1 MVQRVVRVMAVG
13 RFNRGNMEYRMINPV
28 TGEPEDITA
37 TVADML
43 TLKAEGWVM
52 VFTPNPNSIIAG
64 RDTSGQGGGHKSSDG
79 WKDTLR
85 RIKANNPG
93 STIDV

>member
-1 MVQRVVRVMAVG
+1 MAQRVVRMMAVG
-13 RFNRGNMEYRMINPV
+13 KSNRDNMEYRMINPE

-64 RDTSGQGGGHKSSDG
+64 RDTSGQGGGHKSSQG
-79 WKDTLR
+79 WKDVLG
-85 RIKANNPG
+85 RIKDNNPG

>member
-1 MVQRVVRVMAVG
+1 MVQLVG
-13 RFNRGNMEYRMINPV
+13 KMTARGKSNRGNMEYRMINPA
-28 TGEPEDITA
+28 TGEPEDVTA

-52 VFTPNPNSIIAG
+52 VFTPNPNSIISG
-64 RDTSGQGGGHKSSDG
+64 RDISGNAGGHGSDEG
-79 WKDTLR
+79 WKDNLR
-85 RIKANNPG
+85 RIRDLNPG

>member
-1 MVQRVVRVMAVG
+1 MVQRVARTMAAG
-13 RFNRGNMEYRMINPV
+13 KSNRGNMEYRMINPD

-52 VFTPNPNSIIAG
+52 VFTPNKNSIISG
-64 RDTSGQGGGHKSSDG
+64 REISGQAGGQGTDEG

-93 STIDV
+93 SVIDV

>member
-1 MVQRVVRVMAVG
+1 
-13 RFNRGNMEYRMINPV
+13 MEYRMVNPK
-28 TGEPEDITA
+28 TGEAEDVTA

-52 VFTPNPNSIIAG
+52 VFVPNKNSIIAG
-64 RDTSGQGGGHKSSDG
+64 RDPSGQGGGHKSSQA
-79 WKDTLR
+79 WKDVLG
-85 RIKANNPG
+85 RIKDNNPG

>member
-1 MVQRVVRVMAVG
+1 
-13 RFNRGNMEYRMINPV
+13 MEYRIVNPK
-28 TGEPEDITA
+28 TGEAEDVTA

-43 TLKAEGWVM
+43 VLKAEGWVM
-52 VFTPNPNSIIAG
+52 VFTPNPNSIISG
-64 RDTSGQGGGHKSSDG
+64 RDHSGHGGGHGTSDG
-79 WKDTLR
+79 WKDVLR

>member
-1 MVQRVVRVMAVG
+1 
-13 RFNRGNMEYRMINPV
+13 MEYRMINPE

-37 TVADML
+37 TIADML

-52 VFTPNPNSIIAG
+52 VFTPNPNSIISG
-64 RDTSGQGGGHKSSDG
+64 RESSGQGGGQGTDEG

-93 STIDV
+93 SVIDV

>member
-1 MVQRVVRVMAVG
+1 MAQRVVRMMAVG
-13 RFNRGNMEYRMINPV
+13 KSNRDNMEYRMINPE
-28 TGEPEDITA
+28 TGEAEDITA

-64 RDTSGQGGGHKSSDG
+64 RDTSGQGGGHKSSQG
-79 WKDTLR
+79 WKDVLG
-85 RIKANNPG
+85 RIKDNNPG

>member
-1 MVQRVVRVMAVG
+1 MAVG
-13 RFNRGNMEYRMINPV
+13 RFNRGKMEYRMINPA
-28 TGEPEDITA
+28 TGEPEDVTA

-52 VFTPNPNSIIAG
+52 VFTPNKNSIISG
-64 RDTSGQGGGHKSSDG
+64 RDISGNAGGHGSDEG
-79 WKDTLR
+79 WKDNLR
-85 RIKANNPG
+85 RIRDLNPG

>member
-1 MVQRVVRVMAVG
+1 MELRVARTMAVG
-13 RFNRGNMEYRMINPV
+13 RFNRGNMEYRMINPE

-52 VFTPNPNSIIAG
+52 VFTPNPNSIISG
-64 RDTSGQGGGHKSSDG
+64 RESSGQGGGQGTDEG

-93 STIDV
+93 SVIDV